1 MKGMFGKTLN
11 IDLNNQSFAEEIVE
25 DSVYEK
31 FIGGKGLGSYLL
43 LKKNPKGVDPLS
55 ASNHLILAVG
65 PANGFSIWGANRY
78 GAFTKSPL
86 TGIFSESYSGGKAF
100 LHIAKTGYDAILISG
115 VSERWTYLEIKNNSV
130 SFKDAGFLVG
140 KDSLETEEILKE
152 KYRGERV
159 GILTI
164 GPAGENLVKYAYINN
179 DLGRCLGRTGAGAVM
194 GSKRIK
200 AMVFIGNQ
208 DKKAADDDLLRA
220 FWKEQFKEGIKHPVF
235 QKYKKLGTPMMVDIT
250 STVGAFPSKYWQ
262 EGTVP
267 FVEKINAEALHSE
280 CEVKPKSCT
289 FCFISCNRDT
299 TVKSGRHRGLK
310 LDGPEYETIGAFGGL
325 NLVDDIKEI
334 AYLNDIC
341 DRVGMDTI
349 TTGNVTAFAIM
360 ASRRGKLDYKV
371 DFGEVDRIA
380 ELIRMIA
387 LREGIGDL
395 LAEGVRHAAR
405 ELDLEDIAIQVKG
418 LEPPSFDPRYLK
430 GMGLGFAV
438 SDRGACHL
446 RTTFYK
452 PELSGLIP
460 PEQIEGK
467 AAMLLEYEDRLTIY
481 DTLILCRFF
490 RDLFFWKELG
500 SIIKG
505 TMGLDYGENDLR
517 EISKDIALTI
527 REFNLREG
535 MRPEEDFLPEYFFR
549 NPLGEGSIVL
559 DKREFSRMVDEY
571 YSLRGFK
578 LDKKKKKEIKND

>member
-1 MKGMFGKTLN
+1 
-11 IDLNNQSFAEEIVE
+11 
-25 DSVYEK
+25 
-31 FIGGKGLGSYLL
+31 
-43 LKKNPKGVDPLS
+43 
-55 ASNHLILAVG
+55 
-65 PANGFSIWGANRY
+65 
-78 GAFTKSPL
+78 
-86 TGIFSESYSGGKAF
+86 
-100 LHIAKTGYDAILISG
+100 
-115 VSERWTYLEIKNNSV
+115 
-130 SFKDAGFLVG
+130 
-140 KDSLETEEILKE
+140 
-152 KYRGERV
+152 
-159 GILTI
+159 
-164 GPAGENLVKYAYINN
+164 
-179 DLGRCLGRTGAGAVM
+179 
-194 GSKRIK
+194 
-200 AMVFIGNQ
+200 
-208 DKKAADDDLLRA
+208 
-220 FWKEQFKEGIKHPVF
+220 
-235 QKYKKLGTPMMVDIT
+235 
-250 STVGAFPSKYWQ
+250 
-262 EGTVP
+262 
-267 FVEKINAEALHSE
+267 
-280 CEVKPKSCT
+280 
-289 FCFISCNRDT
+289 
-299 TVKSGRHRGLK
+299 LK

-360 ASRRGKLDYKV
+360 ASRRGKIDYKV